1 MNRIGSNRSLASYN
15 RWLALPTT
23 LWLLVFFL
31 IPLLIVLAVSFH
43 TRSPRGAIALPLTME
58 NYGYVTSDFYWPV
71 FERSLLMALYTTLI
85 CLGLGYPLAFFIST
99 RRNAN
104 VRQISLFLVIL
115 PFWTNFLIRTY
126 AWRVLLAREG
136 IFNHALQS
144 LGLIDEPLQLL
155 FTQQNVILGLV
166 YAYLPYMVLPIYA
179 SLVRFDFR
187 LVEAGH
193 DLGGND
199 WLVFWRVLFPITL
212 PGVIAGSLLVFIPT
226 IGSYVIPDM
235 LGGVDGVMIGN
246 LIARNFRGT
255 GHWPRGAAASMILMG
270 IVTVGLILYALF
282 GQEESLMPTQRER
295 KRVSPNRTQATQSA
309 RNLIGWLHTGNTRLD
324 NQLSRLSALRRRL
337 TLGMEMQIARDR
349 WMRRIG
355 QVLLW
360 ALPVFCFAF
369 LWLPIVVLVVFSF
382 NSSRSTA
389 TWNGF
394 STEWYH
400 NILNNAIGGETR
412 FSTDL
417 MLSSLQ
423 NSLYVSVLA
432 TVIAT
437 AIGTMC
443 ALALARSQFRG
454 KALLLGLLYLPVAIP
469 EIAQGVS
476 LLIFFDRVFDVLN
489 PWLEEFT
496 GNASTLN
503 FGYGTMIIGHVA
515 FSVSYIAVIVWTR
528 LLSISETLEEAAHDL
543 GANRWRTFWRV
554 TFPLALPGVLGGAL
568 LAFTVSLDDYVVSF
582 FTAGIGTTN
591 LTIFVYGLLKQTI
604 TPEINA
610 ISTVMIVVS
619 TLLVTVSLFMQNLHA
634 KQL

>member
-1 MNRIGSNRSLASYN
+1 MNSLRSDRPIASYN

-23 LWLLVFFL
+23 LWLLIFFL

-43 TRSPRGAIALPLTME
+43 TRSPRGAISLPLTTE
-58 NYGYVTSDFYWPV
+58 NYTYVTSDFYWPV
-71 FERSLLMALYTTLI
+71 FERSLMMALYTTLI

-99 RRNAN
+99 RRNTN

-136 IFNHALQS
+136 IFNHTLQS

-212 PGVIAGSLLVFIPT
+212 PGVVAGSLLVFIPT

-255 GHWPRGAAASMILMG
+255 GHWPRGAAASMVLMG
-270 IVTVGLILYALF
+270 IVTIGLILYALF
-282 GQEESLMPTQRER
+282 AQEEGFMPTQRTR
-295 KRVSPNRTQATQSA
+295 RRSPLGRTQATLPA
-309 RNLIGWLHTGNTRLD
+309 RNLIGWLHTGIARLD
-324 NQLSRLSALRRRL
+324 NQFARLSALRRRL
-337 TLGMEMQIARDR
+337 TLGADLQIARDR
-349 WMRRIG
+349 WLRRIG
-355 QVLLW
+355 QVMLW
-360 ALPVFCFAF
+360 ALPIFCFAF

-394 STEWYH
+394 STAWYH

-412 FSTDL
+412 FSTEL
-417 MLSSLQ
+417 MMNSLQ
-423 NSLYVSVLA
+423 NSLHVSILA
-432 TVIAT
+432 TIISTILGT
-437 AIGTMC
+437 AC

-476 LLIFFDRVFDVLN
+476 LLIFFDRAFDMLN
-489 PWLEEFT
+489 PWLENIT
-496 GNASTLN
+496 GNEKTLN
-503 FGYGTMIIGHVA
+503 FGFSTMIIGHVA

-543 GANRWRTFWRV
+543 GANRWQTFWRV
-554 TFPLALPGVLGGAL
+554 TFPLALPGVIGGAL

-619 TLLVTVSLFMQNLHA
+619 TLLVTISLIVQNLYA

>member
-1 MNRIGSNRSLASYN
+1 MNKSRSERTISSYN
-15 RWLALPTT
+15 RWLALPTA

-31 IPLLIVLAVSFH
+31 IPLFIVLAVSFH
-43 TRSPRGAIALPLTME
+43 TRSPRGAISLPVTTE
-58 NYGYVTSDFYWPV
+58 NYVYVTSEFYWPV
-71 FERSLLMALYTTLI
+71 FERSFVMALYTTLI
-85 CLGLGYPLAFFIST
+85 CLVLGYPLAFFIST
-99 RRNAN
+99 RRNTSI
-104 VRQISLFLVIL
+104 RQISLFLVIL

-155 FTQQNVILGLV
+155 FTEQNVILGLV

-199 WLVFWRVLFPITL
+199 WTVFWRVLFPITL

-235 LGGVDGVMIGN
+235 LGGVDGRMIGN

-270 IVTVGLILYALF
+270 IVTIGLILYVLF
-282 GQEESLMPTQRER
+282 AQQESPMPTQRER
-295 KRVSPNRTQATQSA
+295 KRVAASRSFSTLPA
-309 RNLIGWLHTGNTRLD
+309 RNLIGWLQTCLD
-324 NQLSRLSALRRRL
+324 NQLLALRRRL
-337 TLGMEMQIARDR
+337 TLGAELQVARDR
-349 WMRRIG
+349 WLRRFGRVMI
-355 QVLLW
+355 W
-360 ALPVFCFAF
+360 ALPICCFVF
-369 LWLPIVVLVVFSF
+369 LWLPIAVLVVFSF

-394 STEWYH
+394 STEWYR

-417 MLSSLQ
+417 MLNSLQ
-423 NSLYVSVLA
+423 NSLHVSVLA
-432 TVIAT
+432 TIISTVLGT
-437 AIGTMC
+437 AC

-489 PWLEEFT
+489 AWLEGIT
-496 GNASTLN
+496 GSAKTFN
-503 FGYGTMIIGHVA
+503 FGYSTMIIGHVS

-591 LTIFVYGLLKQTI
+591 LTIFVYGLLKQTV

-610 ISTVMIVVS
+610 ISTVMIAVS
-619 TLLVTVSLFMQNLHA
+619 TLLVTISLIVQNLYA